1 MPRVTIPRSVEDL
14 FGVSSGSFC
23 TNYNNQAVAM
33 VLLEVLLYVPVLGS
47 NIFLY
52 YVLPFYYSGLFG
64 WVVIYDLVVYLF
76 H

>member
-1 MPRVTIPRSVEDL
+1 VEAFVPTTTIKL
-14 FGVSSGSFC
+14 
-23 TNYNNQAVAM
+23 
-33 VLLEVLLYVPVLGS
+33 LLYSCIMYQLQQS